1 MQNIHVASNLGK
13 FREYLKQKDLD
24 LEDFSQTNF
33 FILIDKITI
42 KNYNLSNAVLNWV
55 RKHSFCYN
63 LLTKNNL
70 RFKNL

>member
-33 FILIDKITI
+33 FILIDKITL
-42 KNYNLSNAVLNWV
+42 KNYNL
-55 RKHSFCYN
+55 
-63 LLTKNNL
+63 
-70 RFKNL
+70 